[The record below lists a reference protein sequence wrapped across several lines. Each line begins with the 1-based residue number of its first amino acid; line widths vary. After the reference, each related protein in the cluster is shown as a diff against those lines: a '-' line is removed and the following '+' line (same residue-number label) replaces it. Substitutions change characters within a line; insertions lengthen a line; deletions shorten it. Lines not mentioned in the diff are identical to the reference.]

1 MKITAITRSLCASRW
16 TTYLMKYSSPACKM
30 SIDTQ
35 VSRKITAPKIKGLFF
50 SAALSDSLNLGCSE
64 CMKTGRS
71 RVVKKTVH
79 NGIMETMA
87 KMTAIRATLDAF
99 SGRMLPMIIKG
110 MVKAANPPAI
120 EKNMRNEVS
129 EVRSS

>member
-35 VSRKITAPKIKGLFF
+35 VSRKITAPKMKGLFF
-50 SAALSDSLNLGCSE
+50 KAALSDSLSLGCSE
-64 CMKTGRS
+64 CMNTGRS
-71 RVVKKTVH
+71 RVLKNTTH
-79 NGIMETMA
+79 NGMIDTMA
-87 KMTAIRATLDAF
+87 KMIAMRVNLDMF

-110 MVKAANPPAI
+110 TVKA
-120 EKNMRNEVS
+120 
-129 EVRSS
+129 